1 MSHFFCP
8 DCANQPDHPCC
19 SQTPEDPDVDRF
31 LPVGDFVQPSL
42 LENWVSALF
51 AHFGKDPITFVLL
64 KDIFFVGVI
73 TVLTLAWGF
82 LGHTLGFISGFPV
95 PGSRSFD
102 GPETLSGPV
111 TFRFENSDD
120 WMEVIEAKMASNK
133 DFVGVDRFVCCSD
146 PSTDKGSTD
155 DGSTDDGLTHEAE
168 PKARNLKCYS
178 EAINPVDCPSKDVYV
193 VNLKDRTIQRSQDKF
208 GNLSNK
214 K

>member
-1 MSHFFCP
+1 M
-8 DCANQPDHPCC
+8 
-19 SQTPEDPDVDRF
+19 
-31 LPVGDFVQPSL
+31 PVGDFVQPSL

-102 GPETLSGPV
+102 GPDTLSVPV

-133 DFVGVDRFVCCSD
+133 DFVGVDRVVCCFD
-146 PSTDKGSTD
+146 PSTDNGSTDKGSTD
-155 DGSTDDGLTHEAE
+155 KGSTFKGPTDDGLTHEAA
-168 PKARNLKCYS
+168 PKAGNLECYPY
-178 EAINPVDCPSKDVYV
+178 ANNPVDCPSKMVYV
-193 VNLKDRTIQRSQDKF
+193 VNLKDRTIQRS
-208 GNLSNK
+208 
-214 K
+214 